1 MDALLELHTELD
13 FRSHLWP
20 LIAKEAGYGYYRELF
35 TGSPERVSTS
45 WAEFSRRFAALDWYS
60 TAREDLVAASVQ
72 DSGHRLDLERLD
84 RPFAGQSFPS
94 HSEVQDAVTKYI
106 EHDLLVRDG
115 PDHPE
120 TMALFVALLKVYM
133 DLGWLVLAER
143 LNARSLQTRARL
155 VARLA
160 TGYEPQFDIHADPAT
175 IKSLAFT
182 KNLPG
187 PPLS

>member
-1 MDALLELHTELD
+1 VDALLELHTELD

-45 WAEFSRRFAALDWYS
+45 WAEFSSRFAALDCYS

-72 DSGHRLDLERLD
+72 DSGLRLDLEPLD

-133 DLGWLVLAER
+133 DLG
-143 LNARSLQTRARL
+143 RL
-155 VARLA
+155 VPPSGSTPARCKPVH
-160 TGYEPQFDIHADPAT
+160 GWWHGWP
-175 IKSLAFT
+175 
-182 KNLPG
+182 PG
-187 PPLS
+187 TNRSSMFMGIRGR